1 MLSLTYEVH
10 HFSLE
15 GVEGCGLGGTEKTVF
30 LHVIGQVSASNYWQR
45 QDLSVLLVVIIA
57 LTFNIVLKD
66 HFDCPGVSIYGITVV
81 NDGEKGVGGR

>member
-1 MLSLTYEVH
+1 M
-10 HFSLE
+10 
-15 GVEGCGLGGTEKTVF
+15 F

-57 LTFNIVLKD
+57 LTFNLVRKD
-66 HFDCPGVSIYGITVV
+66 HFDCPGVSIYGIIVV